1 MPPTTGHAPTSQPAA
16 ANLQTIRGLT
26 FVMFTMFAMTTDSV
40 GVIIPAVIAEFG
52 LSMTAGGAFHYTTMT
67 AIAVAGMFLG
77 FLADRL
83 GRKPTIL
90 IGLGLF
96 AGSAFLFYW
105 GRSFASFL
113 VLLAV
118 SGTAIGIFK
127 TGALALIGDVSRSTI
142 EHTSTMNT
150 IEGFFGVGA
159 IIGPAVVTAL
169 LASGTSWKWLYVM
182 AGAICVV
189 LMTIAWTVQ
198 YPTRVASQ
206 EENFSLGRALSMT
219 TDGYAIAFSMGAML
233 YVAVESAI
241 YVWMPTL
248 LAGAGPTLIATYALS
263 VFFVLRAAGRF
274 LGAWMLATW
283 RWTTVLAVATVAI
296 FVCFAGSMVGGI
308 GVASWLLPLSGLF
321 MSVVYPTL
329 NSKGISCF
337 EKTRHGAVAGV
348 ILFFTCLGAVIG
360 PLAMAAVS
368 DATGS
373 PRAGFMLATGIAAI
387 LAAGLVWNWMT
398 DPTRERL
405 RRLEA
410 EYSL

>member
-206 EENFSLGRALSMT
+206 EEGFSLGRALSMT

>member
-159 IIGPAVVTAL
+159 II
-169 LASGTSWKWLYVM
+169 
-182 AGAICVV
+182 
-189 LMTIAWTVQ
+189 
-198 YPTRVASQ
+198 VAS
-206 EENFSLGRALSMT
+206 
-219 TDGYAIAFSMGAML
+219 
-233 YVAVESAI
+233 
-241 YVWMPTL
+241 
-248 LAGAGPTLIATYALS
+248 
-263 VFFVLRAAGRF
+263 
-274 LGAWMLATW
+274 
-283 RWTTVLAVATVAI
+283 
-296 FVCFAGSMVGGI
+296 
-308 GVASWLLPLSGLF
+308 
-321 MSVVYPTL
+321 
-329 NSKGISCF
+329 
-337 EKTRHGAVAGV
+337 
-348 ILFFTCLGAVIG
+348 
-360 PLAMAAVS
+360 
-368 DATGS
+368 
-373 PRAGFMLATGIAAI
+373 
-387 LAAGLVWNWMT
+387 
-398 DPTRERL
+398 
-405 RRLEA
+405 
-410 EYSL
+410 